1 MGENENLTVKSL
13 EKCIQELIKENYIK
27 EGWLDDLTDEI
38 INDAIVNCI
47 NNCTSPTDD
56 TIMEKLKAIFRAF
69 SLFPISETKVL
80 IIGQDPYPDNDEY
93 RILRYGK
100 RAHGLA
106 FSFLNS
112 KKDENKPE
120 PAADSLINIFKAI
133 DKYKNTNKIS
143 DIYTWNTNLEH
154 WAKKNKVLLLNTALT
169 HVNKKSIKHHIEIW
183 EDFILKIMN
192 KLLKRKNNKLTIFLW
207 GAPAQKTFLKCLNKY
222 NDLNFVSDNIKEKI
236 DNEKYIKNGEFI
248 VDKSFKVIC
257 IENAIKIFDDSNN
270 KEEILVFMTNH
281 PSRLSENSKGMFVK
295 YSQNH
300 FKACD
305 EFLLKENKN
314 KYIWKD
320 FPENNI

>member
-1 MGENENLTVKSL
+1 MDEENKKNLKKKINKLLENN
-13 EKCIQELIKENYIK
+13 IIKEWFSAEDITKDDSLLECIYKCKSPRISK
-27 EGWLDDLTDEI
+27 EDKDISIDDL
-38 INDAIVNCI
+38 
-47 NNCTSPTDD
+47 
-56 TIMEKLKAIFRAF
+56 KLIFNAF
-69 SLFPISETKVL
+69 SLFEPEETKVL

-112 KKDENKPE
+112 KKDENKSE

-133 DKYKNTNKIS
+133 DKYKSTNEIS

-169 HVNKKSIKHHIEIW
+169 HANKKSIKHHIEIW

-222 NDLNFVSDNIKEKI
+222 DDLSFVSKKIKKI
-236 DNEKYIKNGEFI
+236 DNGKYVKNGEFI

-257 IENAIKIFDDSNN
+257 IENAIKIFDSDN

-300 FKACD
+300 FQACD
-305 EFLLKENKN
+305 EFIGEING

-320 FPENNI
+320 FPENNK